1 MIRHTATPRR
11 SADLVLAQT
20 DEGSLL
26 VTPAGRPLVRLN
38 DPAAALWQ
46 VCDGST
52 SVDEISDA
60 VAALVGTDDVVEHV
74 HTALDELVTLGA
86 LEMVDEPSSLSP
98 TNSTNPRAT
107 GDSGAAQ

>member
-1 MIRHTATPRR
+1 
-11 SADLVLAQT
+11 
-20 DEGSLL
+20 
-26 VTPAGRPLVRLN
+26 
-38 DPAAALWQ
+38 
-46 VCDGST
+46 
-52 SVDEISDA
+52 
-60 VAALVGTDDVVEHV
+60 VEHV